1 MCADVNGYINA
12 VSNACKGFF
21 CRLLLPP
28 TKTNKMDIQEIDKGK
43 VCISKSKKKV
53 DASGLVLEEDDITII
68 ADDLETAYRYYRK
81 VKDD

>member
-1 MCADVNGYINA
+1 MDVQ
-12 VSNACKGFF
+12 
-21 CRLLLPP
+21 
-28 TKTNKMDIQEIDKGK
+28 DIDKGK